1 MARLVA
7 TAIFCGMARRNT
19 NAGTMTTPP
28 PTPHSAATMPEMMPM
43 PRQVMMVVVVIGPG
57 ELKKTAGQSTSADAL
72 LLAFLAS
79 GFHQEFSEPG
89 FDALGHNNG
98 DVGDTAL
105 VVFAEHLALLVSEC
119 DEIHAIERDA

>member
-1 MARLVA
+1 
-7 TAIFCGMARRNT
+7 
-19 NAGTMTTPP
+19 
-28 PTPHSAATMPEMMPM
+28 
-43 PRQVMMVVVVIGPG
+43 MMVVVVIGPG

-119 DEIHAIERDA
+119 DKIHAIERDAQIHPDNAVDEHVMNALEQIVDALSGEH